1 MEKAPNQTRTDDPF
15 ITSEVLYQLSYRS
28 NEIII
33 SKVFCFGNDFFIFLQ
48 IEDAFLWTWDWHRL
62 AGGQDTGCRGQKLS
76 QNRESLTRNFFFL

>member
-1 MEKAPNQTRTDDPF
+1 MAADSESAGNQTRTDDPF

-48 IEDAFLWTWDWHRL
+48 IEDAFLWAWDWHRML
-62 AGGQDTGCRGQKLS
+62 VCASPKS
-76 QNRESLTRNFFFL
+76 KRNAPHGKRNVPPA